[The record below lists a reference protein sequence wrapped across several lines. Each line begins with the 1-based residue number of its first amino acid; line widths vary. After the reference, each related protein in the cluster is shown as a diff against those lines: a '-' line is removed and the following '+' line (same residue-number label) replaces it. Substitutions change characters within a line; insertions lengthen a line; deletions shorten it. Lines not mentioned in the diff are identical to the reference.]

1 MLWHGWN
8 KPPCL
13 SQVKEEEMTR
23 NAPKPPVP
31 KPRPGDRQAPQPR
44 VAYRFTDW
52 AMI

>member
-1 MLWHGWN
+1 M
-8 KPPCL
+8 P
-13 SQVKEEEMTR
+13 R

-31 KPRPGDRQAPQPR
+31 KPRPGDRKPPAPR